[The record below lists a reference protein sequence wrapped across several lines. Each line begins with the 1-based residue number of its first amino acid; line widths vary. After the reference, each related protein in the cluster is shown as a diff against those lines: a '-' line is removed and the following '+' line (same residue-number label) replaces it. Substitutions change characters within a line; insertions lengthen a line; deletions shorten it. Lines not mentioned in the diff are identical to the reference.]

1 MKLVDIRRAEILAN
15 QLYGVETD
23 DFENIALVAWDL
35 INNKHTRLYKIT
47 LDTNRDCEIELPC
60 NVDIIKSVHLP
71 VIDAEVLTN
80 KDTPTNMENPAI
92 ENYIELWKPFV
103 GPEYEKGKLVNYRE
117 EGNVLKFGKPYR
129 HVTIVYE
136 GYIVDDDTGLPKVT
150 EKEAQAIALY
160 IAYASL
166 YKEGIMKKDG
176 SLLQLAQDLYNRWLR
191 ACNSAR
197 VPERLSDNE
206 LNQILDAKVNW
217 NRKRFGVSFRP
228 GI

>member
-1 MKLVDIRRAEILAN
+1 M
-15 QLYGVETD
+15 
-23 DFENIALVAWDL
+23 
-35 INNKHTRLYKIT
+35 
-47 LDTNRDCEIELPC
+47 
-60 NVDIIKSVHLP
+60 
-71 VIDAEVLTN
+71 
-80 KDTPTNMENPAI
+80 
-92 ENYIELWKPFV
+92 
-103 GPEYEKGKLVNYRE
+103 
-117 EGNVLKFGKPYR
+117 KFGKPYR

-206 LNQILDAKVNW
+206 LNQILDAKVN
-217 NRKRFGVSFRP
+217 
-228 GI
+228 